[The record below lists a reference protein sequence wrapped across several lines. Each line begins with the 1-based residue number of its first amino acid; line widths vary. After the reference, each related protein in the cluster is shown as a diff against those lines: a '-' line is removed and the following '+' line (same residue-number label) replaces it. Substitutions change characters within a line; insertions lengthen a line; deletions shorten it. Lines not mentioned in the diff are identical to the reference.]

1 MILIYGENVTY
12 CKKCDKSIEID
23 SKYCPNCGSELFP
36 SAQSSGFQFKG
47 SDKPILV
54 LKPKFLGLVT
64 ALTLVPKALFFTLWG
79 GIFFGVFGMFAVQ
92 MLHLNLPFW
101 FTFVFF
107 ALLFLLGIPIIGYFA
122 KKKTYEKTEYRFYSD
137 KLEYYEGFFSVE
149 EKSINYKNITEAQL
163 RKGIIQRGYN
173 MGTIILATPATGVF
187 SGGWQSTS
195 GRGMP
200 FSGVR
205 ILDIE
210 NPDENYKKIKELMG
224 KTSS

>member
-1 MILIYGENVTY
+1 MY
-12 CKKCDKSIEID
+12 CPKCGHSIETETN
-23 SKYCPNCGSELFP
+23 YCPKCGNEL
-36 SAQSSGFQFKG
+36 SSNVQSSGFKFKD

-64 ALTLVPKALFFTLWG
+64 ALTMMPIALFFTLWG
-79 GIFFGVFGMFAVQ
+79 GLFFGTFGMFAVQ
-92 MLHLNLPFW
+92 MLNLNLPFW

-107 ALLFLLGIPIIGYFA
+107 ALLFLLGIPVIGYFA

-137 KLEYYEGFFSVE
+137 KLEYHEGFFSVE

-163 RKGIIQRGYN
+163 RKGIVQRGYN
-173 MGTIILATPATGVF
+173 IGTIILATPATGVF

-200 FSGVR
+200 FSGIK